1 MSVFPDPQPHHVRR
15 RLFVPGTP
23 KRVLAVRTV
32 GMNQI
37 AVGGAFSAVLAG
49 VVCQSG
55 VPNEERFADV
65 VADLVVS
72 R

>member
-23 KRVLAVRTV
+23 KRVLAVRTA